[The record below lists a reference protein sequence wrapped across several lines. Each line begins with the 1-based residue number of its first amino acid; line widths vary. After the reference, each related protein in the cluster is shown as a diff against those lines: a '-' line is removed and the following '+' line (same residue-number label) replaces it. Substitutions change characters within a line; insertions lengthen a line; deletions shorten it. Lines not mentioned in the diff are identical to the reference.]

1 MKSFRFDAL
10 TIILIN
16 AVMPIMCA
24 VFPSQKMVVLTYF
37 FATFILVV
45 SGNIRRILKV
55 GGFVGVFL
63 AIYILNEYYSFSAMI
78 SAWAR
83 MLLLFMPCF
92 ILAAVLIGSYK
103 SSEVLSA
110 LQRLRLPKIFI
121 IGITVTIRYIPTFYR
136 EFKIIKKAMNIRGVD
151 FSILHPIRTFEYLMV
166 PQLFR
171 CVALSTELTCA
182 GLTKGISAS
191 NKRSSYFSS
200 GFNLIDYAIFLMLIL
215 GYILIIG
222 GLV

>member
-1 MKSFRFDAL
+1 
-10 TIILIN
+10 
-16 AVMPIMCA
+16 
-24 VFPSQKMVVLTYF
+24 
-37 FATFILVV
+37 
-45 SGNIRRILKV
+45 
-55 GGFVGVFL
+55 
-63 AIYILNEYYSFSAMI
+63 
-78 SAWAR
+78 
-83 MLLLFMPCF
+83 MPCF

-151 FSILHPIRTFEYLMV
+151 FSVLHPIRTFEYLMV

>member
-1 MKSFRFDAL
+1 MESFRFDAL

-121 IGITVTIRYIPTFYR
+121 IGITVTIR

-151 FSILHPIRTFEYLMV
+151 FSVLHPIRTFEYLMV

-222 GLV
+222 GLI